1 MRLTKAIWSAL
12 LNSLDS
18 CMHKGTSYHFLLA
31 LLLCWGCAQVKP
43 IPGGQKD
50 DQPPQAI
57 DFYPSNASTNFGSKS
72 FVITFDE
79 YVALNNIQQELVVSP
94 PLMAQP
100 QVEVRKKSIIVSWKE
115 DLRAQTTYN
124 FQFGDGVV
132 DINEGN
138 KAKDLQYVFST
149 GAELD
154 SATCTFEVV
163 DNNTGEKS
171 KDVKILFFEN
181 DSAFFESRPRP
192 SHTAKSNAQG
202 LAQFKYMRPG
212 VFEVFAL
219 EDANSNYRFDDGEK
233 VGFLPSSFQ
242 ITGAD
247 STRHPIR
254 LCEAIPEKRRI
265 DNYLVDSTG
274 TMHFHWP
281 KQWGE
286 ILVRPLNGQMATTWY
301 DAIKDTSWVHLNGE
315 PTDTYVKMVITNSTD
330 VTDTVTVPFFK
341 QKEDR
346 WVPVLA
352 DNKISRDGVP
362 TWNTPFRFVIQ
373 NTQQTLM
380 LADTIAIPA
389 TWVQG
394 ETPHVLQLQGAL
406 RPGKYTG
413 KLKSGTLY
421 NASQLPND
429 SLAFEF
435 TILSDKDLGTLQID
449 LTGWDVKGV
458 YYLELVDAQNHIAK
472 TLRIERAGQWNMEKI
487 IPGEYILRIWHDANG
502 NGIPDLTNLKMKTE
516 AEPYSILS
524 KQVTIRANWEIQI
537 KPAQN

>member
-1 MRLTKAIWSAL
+1 
-12 LNSLDS
+12 
-18 CMHKGTSYHFLLA
+18 MHSRIPYHFWLAVLLF
-31 LLLCWGCAQVKP
+31 CGCAQVKP

-50 DQPPQAI
+50 DQPPQAL

-94 PLMAQP
+94 PLLAPP

-138 KAKDLQYVFST
+138 KAKDLHYVFST
-149 GAELD
+149 GPALD
-154 SATCTFEVV
+154 SATCIFEVV
-163 DNNTGEKS
+163 NNNTGEKS
-171 KDVKILFFEN
+171 KDIKVLFFEN
-181 DSAFFESRPRP
+181 DSAFFATRPRP

-202 LAQFKYMRPG
+202 LAQFKYMQPG
-212 VFEVFAL
+212 AFAVYAL
-219 EDANSNYRFDDGEK
+219 DDANGNYRFDDGEK
-233 VGFLPSSFQ
+233 VGFLSSPFQ
-242 ITGAD
+242 ITGID

-254 LCEAIPEKRRI
+254 LCEALPEKRRVE
-265 DNYLVDSTG
+265 NYLVDSTG

-286 ILVRPLNGQMATTWY
+286 IQVKPLNEQLSTAWY
-301 DAIKDTSWVHLNGE
+301 DTAKDTFWVHLAGQ
-315 PTDTYVKMVITNSTD
+315 PTDTYVQMVVDNSSD
-330 VTDTVTVPFFK
+330 VSDTVAVPFFA

-352 DNKISRDGVP
+352 DNKIPRDGVP
-362 TWNTPFRFVIQ
+362 TWTAPFRFDIQ
-373 NTQQTLM
+373 NPQQTVM
-380 LADTIAIPA
+380 LADTMAIPI
-389 TWVQG
+389 TWVKG
-394 ETPHVLQLQGAL
+394 ANPYTLQMQGAL
-406 RPGKYTG
+406 RPGKYKG
-413 KLKSGTLY
+413 LLVPGTLY

-429 SLAFEF
+429 SVAFEF
-435 TILSDKDLGTLQID
+435 TILNDKDLGNLQID
-449 LTGWDVKGV
+449 LGAWDMQGDS
-458 YYLELVDAQNHIAK
+458 YLELIDPQNKIAK
-472 TLRIERAGQWNMEKI
+472 TLRIGGAGQWNMEKI
-487 IPGEYILRIWHDANG
+487 IPGEYTLRMWHDTNG
-502 NGIPDLTNLKMKTE
+502 NGISDLTNLKTKTE
-516 AEPYSILS
+516 AEPYTILS